1 MKEKE
6 RKIAKSLA
14 ELYPVLGEMIEP
26 ENQYSP
32 YDFECK
38 LYIIE
43 VKARDADYPDWLIEK
58 VKFDKNLV
66 LSREMNKDFLYLT
79 EYGGI
84 GYIYNVNKLVE
95 NNYEFKWQMKRLPE
109 TTEFNRCNWVEKEVG
124 FLDKNSARKVKLNG
138 I

>member
-1 MKEKE
+1 
-6 RKIAKSLA
+6 
-14 ELYPVLGEMIEP
+14 
-26 ENQYSP
+26 
-32 YDFECK
+32 
-38 LYIIE
+38 
-43 VKARDADYPDWLIEK
+43 
-58 VKFDKNLV
+58 V
-66 LSREMNKDFLYLT
+66 LSRDMNKDFLYLT

>member
-6 RKIAKSLA
+6 RKIAQKLA

-26 ENQYSP
+26 DSQYSP
-32 YDFECK
+32 FDFECK

-43 VKARDADYPDWLIEK
+43 VKARDTDYPDWIIEK
-58 VKFDKNLV
+58 PKFDKNLH
-66 LSREMNKDFLYLT
+66 LSIVMNKDFLYLT
-79 EYGGI
+79 EFGGL

-95 NNYEFKWQMKRLPE
+95 NNYDFKWQIKRLPA
-109 TTEFNRCNWVEKEVG
+109 TTEFNRRNWVDKEIG
-124 FLDKNSARKVKLNG
+124 FLDKLSARKVKLNG

>member
-43 VKARDADYPDWLIEK
+43 VKARE
-58 VKFDKNLV
+58 FDKNLV
-66 LSREMNKDFLYLT
+66 LSRDMNKDFLYLT